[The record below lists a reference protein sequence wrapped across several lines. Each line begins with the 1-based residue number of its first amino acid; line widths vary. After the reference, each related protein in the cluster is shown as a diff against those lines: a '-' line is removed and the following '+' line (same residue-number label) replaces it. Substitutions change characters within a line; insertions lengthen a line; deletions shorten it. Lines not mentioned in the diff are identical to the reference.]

1 MVKEVTAED
10 IQAIAREMQ
19 HIRSQIQTVSSQISE
34 YGVTIDALENQDP
47 DRPVYRSF
55 GNILLEVEDMDS
67 LSEGIKES
75 KEALESHLNRLAER
89 ESELRKE
96 YERLA
101 EAFEKGGSYSRE
113 RPRPRRNG
121 GRY

>member
-1 MVKEVTAED
+1 MVKEVTSED
-10 IQAIAREMQ
+10 IQAIAREKQ

-34 YGVTIDALENQDP
+34 YGVTIDALENQDSE
-47 DRPVYRSF
+47 RPVYRSF

-67 LSEGIKES
+67 LSEGIRES

-96 YERLA
+96 YERIA
-101 EAFEKGGSYSRE
+101 EAFEKG
-113 RPRPRRNG
+113 
-121 GRY
+121 

>member
-1 MVKEVTAED
+1 MANEVTAED

-34 YGVTIDALENQDP
+34 YGVTIDALESQDP

-55 GNILLEVEDMDS
+55 GNILLEVDDLDS
-67 LSEGIKES
+67 LSGGIRES
-75 KEALESHLNRLAER
+75 KEALESHLNRLSER

-96 YERLA
+96 YERIA
-101 EAFEKGGSYSRE
+101 EAFEKG
-113 RPRPRRNG
+113 
-121 GRY
+121 

>member
-55 GNILLEVEDMDS
+55 GNILLEGEDMDS
-67 LSEGIKES
+67 LSEGI
-75 KEALESHLNRLAER
+75 
-89 ESELRKE
+89 
-96 YERLA
+96 
-101 EAFEKGGSYSRE
+101 
-113 RPRPRRNG
+113 
-121 GRY
+121 